1 MEKITVITTIEKIEK
16 LIDSNS
22 GDIGRLEHIIDF
34 LKKKKPLYNTDRIYL
49 ENKINSEIIFEEEK
63 PVKKISKTEQ
73 IQKLIK
79 LGKGDPG
86 RLEHIQTMLK
96 KQKILYESDRQYLKN
111 NFGIK
116 IIQNQEKEVKIQKIE
131 NKREG
136 AMPKD
141 WKPSIYEPKLEKISD
156 KIKIEEKEISNQN
169 KDSKEIN
176 EQNEKLNKLTKER
189 EKNDEKLKK
198 EREKLEREIKEER
211 GLIQKQT
218 ELTETVNLQKKE
230 LVKVKDERTKILKKI
245 DIEKD

>member
-49 ENKINSEIIFEEEK
+49 ENKINSEIIFEVEK

-73 IQKLIK
+73 IQKLVK

-96 KQKILYESDRQYLKN
+96 KQKILYESDRKYLED

-116 IIQNQEKEVKIQKIE
+116 IIQKQEKEVKIQKIE
-131 NKREG
+131 NKSKG

-141 WKPSIYEPKLEKISD
+141 WKPADYDPKLEKISD
-156 KIKIEEKEISNQN
+156 KIKIEEDEIVKQN
-169 KDSKEIN
+169 KDLKEID
-176 EQNEKLNKLTKER
+176 EQNKKLNNLDNKMH
-189 EKNDEKLKK
+189 KNN
-198 EREKLEREIKEER
+198 R
-211 GLIQKQT
+211 
-218 ELTETVNLQKKE
+218 E
-230 LVKVKDERTKILKKI
+230 LV
-245 DIEKD
+245 